1 MVDKLFTASH
11 HAHML
16 SVVLLILAQ
25 FWYFSFKN
33 ESDFIRFYRKIG
45 IMLLVQNVFLG
56 MVIFTGL
63 LMLAVTKFLV
73 WNLEIV
79 LMIFLAVGIIVHQI
93 LINKRRKGITTTD
106 TTAQEAYKAW
116 VAKVM
121 GAEIGAEIVV
131 YASALVLH

>member
-1 MVDKLFTASH
+1 MDKLFTASH

-16 SVVLLILAQ
+16 SVVLLILGQ

-63 LMLAVTKFLV
+63 LMLAVTKFSV

>member
-1 MVDKLFTASH
+1 MDKLFTASH

-16 SVVLLILAQ
+16 SVVLLILGQ

-63 LMLAVTKFLV
+63 LMLAVTKFSV

-121 GAEIGAEIVV
+121 VAEIGAEIVV